1 MRDDFWCSTSN
12 DFDDVVEFRDL
23 GYESDAD
30 FLWRFCRCN
39 DLFDGFGLVHGF
51 WINDVA
57 DRGGVMHCQGHA
69 GW

>member
-1 MRDDFWCSTSN
+1 MWSDLCSSTSN

-30 FLWRFCRCN
+30 FLWWFRWSN
-39 DLFDGFGLVHGF
+39 DLFESFGIVHGF

-57 DRGGVMHCQGHA
+57 NWGGVVHCQGHA